1 MTDITGLIT
10 GGVVL
15 AAGGMIAYALKE
27 VPFKIYKYVRD
38 KTVYSVTVYQNDE
51 LFDIIEQWMFDN
63 YGQHYQDVE
72 AALSPIYTDMPTTSE
87 RPPQKE
93 LRFKQEE
100 NFFTAVIS
108 GKRIFVSKSKEKLDK
123 AQSLRDI
130 YYRKYIIRG
139 FRAKNEINN
148 LLSGIVDKYN
158 EKQKK
163 GVVKVYT
170 NNSWGEW
177 ICVNDVSV
185 KPFSKVVLEDHQKT
199 LITHDLD
206 QFAASKSWYKERSI
220 RHKRGYLFYG
230 SPGNGKTTIAM
241 AISEYLNKDVYVMN
255 LNSFENDGYLIRAF
269 SMLNSNVVLLIE
281 DIDRAF
287 VQRENKE
294 SKVSFSTLLNS
305 FDGALCRDG
314 MITVITTN
322 HIDKL
327 DEALI
332 RDGRVDVR
340 MEIKNPTPEI
350 AKQYVES
357 FYDIR
362 LSMNFGDLNMSMSSI
377 QELCIKNKDNSLA
390 VINHLSNKKS
400 A

>member
-1 MTDITGLIT
+1 MTDITTLIT
-10 GGVVL
+10 SGLVL
-15 AAGGMIAYALKE
+15 AMGGMLAYALREIPSKL
-27 VPFKIYKYVRD
+27 YKYVRD

-51 LFDIIEQWMFDN
+51 LFEILELWMFEN
-63 YGQHYQDVE
+63 YNHHYQDVE
-72 AALSPIYTDMPTTSE
+72 AALYPLYNDAPTVE

-100 NFFTAVIS
+100 NFFTAIIG
-108 GKRIFVSKSKEKLDK
+108 GKRVFISKSKEKLDK
-123 AQSLRDI
+123 AQSLKDI

-139 FRAKNEINN
+139 FRAKAEINN
-148 LLSGIVDKYN
+148 LLQGIVDAYN
-158 EKQKK
+158 DKQKK
-163 GVVKVYT
+163 GSIKVYT

-177 ICVNDVSV
+177 VCVNDISV
-185 KPFSKVVLEDHQKT
+185 KPFDRVILRDNEKKEIVE
-199 LITHDLD
+199 DLD
-206 QFAASKSWYKERSI
+206 MFVSSRMWYKERSI

-230 SPGNGKTTIAM
+230 PPGNGKTTIAM
-241 AISEYLNKDVYVMN
+241 AIAEYLNKDVFVMN

-269 SMLNSNVVLLIE
+269 SQLNNNAVLLIE

-287 VQRENKE
+287 AKRDNVE

-332 RDGRVDVR
+332 RDGRIDVR
-340 MEIKNPTPEI
+340 VEVLNPTPEMI
-350 AKQYVES
+350 KRYIES
-357 FYDIR
+357 FFDIK
-362 LSMNFGDLNMSMSSI
+362 LSMGLPELNMSMSSV
-377 QELCIKNKDNSLA
+377 QELCIKNRDNSLA
-390 VINHLSNKKS
+390 VINYLSNKKT